1 MLAIPAID
9 LREGAVVQ
17 LVGGDYA
24 NESVRLDDPLEVA
37 REWVRAGFTRL
48 HCVDLDAATGRGT
61 NDRAIRELLD
71 DDLAPF
77 QVGGGVRTSERVV
90 ELLDAGAAFV
100 VVGTRAIEE
109 TDWLVEM
116 AEAHPG
122 EIIVAADVRE
132 RRITT
137 RGWAKDTSL
146 HVVDFVEEF
155 SSLPLGG
162 FLVTAVHKE
171 GLMGGTDM
179 RLMEDVA
186 ESSAHPVYA
195 SGGIASVGELRALG
209 DRGIA
214 GAVLG
219 MALYTGALD
228 PRAVAE
234 EFGT

>member
-24 NESVRLDDPLEVA
+24 NESVRLENPLEVA

-48 HCVDLDAATGRGT
+48 HCVDLDAATGRGS
-61 NDRAIRELLD
+61 NDRVIRDLLD
-71 DDLAPF
+71 DHEAPY
-77 QVGGGVRTSERVV
+77 QVGGGVRSSDRVA
-90 ELLDAGAAFV
+90 ELLDAGAAYV

-109 TDWLVEM
+109 PEWLIEM
-116 AEAHPG
+116 ADLHQG
-122 EIIVAADVRE
+122 RIIVATDVRE
-132 RRITT
+132 RLITT
-137 RGWAKDTSL
+137 RGWAKDTKL
-146 HVVDFVEEF
+146 HVVDFVEEY
-155 SSLPLGG
+155 SSLPLAG
-162 FLVTAVHKE
+162 FLVTAVHRE
-171 GLMGGTDM
+171 GLMEGTDM

-195 SGGIASVGELRALG
+195 SGGIATIGELRALG
-209 DRGIA
+209 DRGVA

-234 EFGT
+234 EFGA